1 VVDSLRLEFRDDVGV
16 HGGYNSHYVHIAGC
30 IPTFHYSTVTSPDII
45 PNAHMTRPGDISMD
59 VWSFYR
65 QDTISRR
72 FLEIRENGLRF
83 RSTILLDPRY
93 DKSRRGI
100 YRF

>member
-1 VVDSLRLEFRDDVGV
+1 MVYPS
-16 HGGYNSHYVHIAGC
+16 N
-30 IPTFHYSTVTSPDII
+30 IPTWNFALFNRHQPGYI
-45 PNAHMTRPGDISMD
+45 PNAHMTRPGDIAMD

-83 RSTILLDPRY
+83 RSTILLDP
-93 DKSRRGI
+93 
-100 YRF
+100 